1 MISVIISVYNAEKY
15 IEKCI
20 KSIQDQTYSE
30 LEIIA
35 VDDGSTDLS
44 GKICEKMALQDKRIV
59 VLHKKNGGNAS
70 ARNAGI
76 DYAHGEFITFV
87 DSDDYIE
94 NNMYEE
100 MLKVMENPRITIVS
114 SGMIVRNIAGQDI
127 VSITS
132 KPGIYSRKE
141 AMEDFF
147 ARRGNFTP
155 TACTKL
161 IRRELFAKGL
171 RFNNNVIHEDTEAM
185 PRFIHEADLL
195 YVMDRPFYHYIK
207 RENSASTSRNFSM
220 RGYRILEAM
229 EEYEIMCKE
238 NYSDILPWFY
248 HYRLY
253 TTYEMYMNLENS
265 NDYKNYKKQA
275 IKLRCQTIR
284 GILKCSKWKE
294 IPKRYSSN
302 QMMLHAVL
310 GMRLVDKIFH
320 ILR

>member
-1 MISVIISVYNAEKY
+1 MISVIISVYNAANY

-44 GKICEKMALQDKRIV
+44 GEICEKMALQDKRIV
-59 VLHKKNGGNAS
+59 VLHKENGGNAS

-100 MLKVMENPRITIVS
+100 MLKWMENPQITIVS
-114 SGMIVRNIAGQDI
+114 SGMIVRNIAGQDVI
-127 VSITS
+127 SIAS
-132 KPGIYSRKE
+132 NPGIYSREK

-147 ARRGNFTP
+147 ARRGNFTA

-161 IRRELFAKGL
+161 IRRELFANGL
-171 RFNNNVIHEDTEAM
+171 RFNNDVIHEDTEAM
-185 PRFIHEADLL
+185 PRFINEADHV
-195 YVMDRPFYHYIK
+195 YIMDRPFYHYIK
-207 RENSASTSRNFSM
+207 RENSASTSRKFSM
-220 RGYRILEAM
+220 RGYHILDAM
-229 EEYEIMCKE
+229 EEYELMCKE
-238 NYSDILPWFY
+238 NYPDILPQFY

-253 TTYEMYMNLENS
+253 TTYEMYMNLENCV
-265 NDYKNYKKQA
+265 DYKKYKKQA
-275 IKLRCQTIR
+275 AKLRCQIIMD
-284 GILKCSKWKE
+284 ILKCSKWKE
-294 IPKRYSSN
+294 IHKRYSSV
-302 QMMLHAVL
+302 QMMSQAIL
-310 GMRLVDKIFH
+310 GMHVVNKIFH
-320 ILR
+320 I